1 MKTWNGDGGKIRT
14 HFYLIWWW
22 VCVCLCRC
30 IYTIGEVKMK
40 LWPKRLQFN
49 FAAHLIAMKKCKHKK
64 NEPANRPSIQ
74 TSRQTK
80 IQKSTNRMYALHM
93 HTHLSMGLLTNRP
106 NEISINYHSYIARIT
121 CTSPGAIS
129 SLLRLLLVCVRVLHG
144 RCTFFFMY
152 FFLAFFWTYT
162 DSLVS
167 ETPCTYYTKTYSY
180 SMNSQMNEEYM

>member
-1 MKTWNGDGGKIRT
+1 
-14 HFYLIWWW
+14 
-22 VCVCLCRC
+22 
-30 IYTIGEVKMK
+30 
-40 LWPKRLQFN
+40 
-49 FAAHLIAMKKCKHKK
+49 MKKCKHKK

-93 HTHLSMGLLTNRP
+93 HTHLSMGLLTNHP

-129 SLLRLLLVCVRVLHG
+129 SLLRLLLVCVRVHVG

-152 FFLAFFWTYT
+152 FISHSFGLTQIHSCQKPLA
-162 DSLVS
+162 
-167 ETPCTYYTKTYSY
+167 PCTYYTKTYSY